1 MPLWQTLETT
11 PSVISVAIFILIP
24 LFAAGSSI
32 FHSDGLFPG
41 GFVAVL
47 AILTI
52 YIIFTL
58 CLYVA
63 ISCGSGFNRSF
74 FNCTINVSWRDF

>member
-32 FHSDGLFPG
+32 VHSDGLLSG

-52 YIIFTL
+52 YIVFTL
-58 CLYVA
+58 CLYVV
-63 ISCGSGFNRSF
+63 IPCGSGFNRSF
-74 FNCTINVSWRDF
+74 FNCAINVPWRDF

>member
-24 LFAAGSSI
+24 LFAAVSSI
-32 FHSDGLFPG
+32 FYPDGLFPG

-52 YIIFTL
+52 YIVFTL

-74 FNCTINVSWRDF
+74 FNCTINAPWRDF